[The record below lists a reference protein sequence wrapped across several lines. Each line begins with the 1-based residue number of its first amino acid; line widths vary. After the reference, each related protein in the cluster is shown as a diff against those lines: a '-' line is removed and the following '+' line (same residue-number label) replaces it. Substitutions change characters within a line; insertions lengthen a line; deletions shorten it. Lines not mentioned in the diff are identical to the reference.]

1 MSGCYEIIIENLDL
15 LTEKSFRDVNKDND
29 TTLELLISE
38 KTCRFSDRKVPE
50 NIKEMLY
57 SDPNYNGSIKHLCM
71 EKFGIPH
78 YPFHPFIL
86 ENLILYSVE

>member
-15 LTEKSFRDVNKDND
+15 LTKKSFRDVNKDND

-50 NIKEMLY
+50 NIKEML
-57 SDPNYNGSIKHLCM
+57 PKPML
-71 EKFGIPH
+71 KK
-78 YPFHPFIL
+78 L
-86 ENLILYSVE
+86 KKRRLTK

>member
-1 MSGCYEIIIENLDL
+1 MWIANKQFVEKFLKTAKQAIYLCENA
-15 LTEKSFRDVNKDND
+15 
-29 TTLELLISE
+29 
-38 KTCRFSDRKVPE
+38 PE

-86 ENLILYSVE
+86 ENLICLLSHIENN